1 MLGFGDDPSMHTAGA
16 SLHGDKTRMP
26 EIRRT
31 GALSAEIIVSE
42 DKDVIIFYRVKGE
55 DEWGDDQQ

>member
-1 MLGFGDDPSMHTAGA
+1 MLGFGDDPSTHTGGA

-31 GALSAEIIVSE
+31 GALSAEIIAE
-42 DKDVIIFYRVKGE
+42 DAIIFYRVKGE